1 MAEVLAGFLTSAV
14 VNIAK
19 DKLASAIAE
28 QANLLWNF
36 GDDLENMNSV
46 LESISA
52 ELQDAER
59 RSVKEKLVQLWLK
72 RLKNAAFDIS
82 DLLDDYQ
89 DTSDRLTAAKI
100 PNEKKMKFLQKTR
113 VLSCLPVA
121 RKKIAVANR
130 MKNMRE
136 ELRKIND
143 EFHSFNF
150 TLGGTSTSVEQHYDI
165 RETSSLLPEEPII
178 GRNGDKREIIKLL
191 LASTNNDE
199 TVILPIY
206 GLGGM
211 GKSTLAQLVYNDA
224 QFKKYDY
231 RIWVYVSRDFNLK
244 KIGSSII
251 SQLPIEGGQQNW
263 DTLHVINQCL
273 EKNLLCGKKVLI
285 VLDDLW
291 EEKDTEL
298 GKLRSM
304 LHVGKKCSMI
314 DVIVTT
320 RKEDIA
326 RKVSTTEPYKLQPL
340 KDDTCWEI
348 IKRYSKFEQKH
359 NQERLEQIGL
369 DIAKKCGGVALAAQ
383 ALGYMLQYKDMSGW
397 VEINNSD
404 IWNESSE
411 DNGGVLPSLKLSYE
425 RMPPQLRMCFSYCA
439 IFPKGHNITE
449 DDLIHQW
456 IALGFIKP
464 SMGKEY
470 IRQLLGMSF
479 LQVSK
484 LPKTSGD
491 HMVQYTM
498 HDLVHDLATLIIG
511 DELMVSSGASKST
524 NAHRLKYCRY
534 ALVTKYD
541 QEMKLSVVLPSKV
554 RALHFSD
561 SSKLDLLGQLVPPM
575 SLKDFSLEYYSSPS
589 FPSWLMDISHH
600 LPNLTSIA
608 LCNLP
613 ACSNLPPLGQ
623 LPLLESLRLWYLSK
637 VAKID
642 MSICGGKGAF
652 PRLAKFDLGC
662 MYGLEEWTTT
672 YPGEDGV
679 EEFMFPMLDE
689 LHVYCC
695 PGLRLK
701 PCPPK
706 CRKCTINNSDQVISS
721 LEEVQTS
728 SHCCNRSTPTT
739 SLAIM
744 ESECHSCRLFHHFP
758 ALQELELSSCHNL
771 RSLPEGIQ
779 QLSSLQSLELE
790 WCNGISA
797 LPEWLRNISSLK
809 RLAIRYCKG
818 IKSLPP
824 CIQQLTNLQKLV
836 VAKNGELQ
844 QWCKSEENKAK
855 LAHINSIIYE

>member
-1 MAEVLAGFLTSAV
+1 
-14 VNIAK
+14 
-19 DKLASAIAE
+19 
-28 QANLLWNF
+28 
-36 GDDLENMNSV
+36 
-46 LESISA
+46 
-52 ELQDAER
+52 
-59 RSVKEKLVQLWLK
+59 
-72 RLKNAAFDIS
+72 
-82 DLLDDYQ
+82 
-89 DTSDRLTAAKI
+89 
-100 PNEKKMKFLQKTR
+100 MKFLQKTR

-178 GRNGDKREIIKLL
+178 GRNGDKREIMKLL

-224 QFKKYDY
+224 QFKKYDN

-304 LHVGKKCSMI
+304 LHVGKKGSMI

-425 RMPPQLRMCFSYCA
+425 RMPPQLRICFSYCA
-439 IFPKGHNITE
+439 IFPKGHNITQ

-456 IALGFIKP
+456 IALGFIEP

-484 LPKTSGD
+484 LPK
-491 HMVQYTM
+491 V
-498 HDLVHDLATLIIG
+498 
-511 DELMVSSGASKST
+511 
-524 NAHRLKYCRY
+524 C
-534 ALVTKYD
+534 
-541 QEMKLSVVLPSKV
+541 
-554 RALHFSD
+554 
-561 SSKLDLLGQLVPPM
+561 
-575 SLKDFSLEYYSSPS
+575 
-589 FPSWLMDISHH
+589 
-600 LPNLTSIA
+600 
-608 LCNLP
+608 
-613 ACSNLPPLGQ
+613 
-623 LPLLESLRLWYLSK
+623 
-637 VAKID
+637 
-642 MSICGGKGAF
+642 
-652 PRLAKFDLGC
+652 
-662 MYGLEEWTTT
+662 
-672 YPGEDGV
+672 
-679 EEFMFPMLDE
+679 
-689 LHVYCC
+689 
-695 PGLRLK
+695 
-701 PCPPK
+701 
-706 CRKCTINNSDQVISS
+706 
-721 LEEVQTS
+721 
-728 SHCCNRSTPTT
+728 
-739 SLAIM
+739 
-744 ESECHSCRLFHHFP
+744 
-758 ALQELELSSCHNL
+758 
-771 RSLPEGIQ
+771 
-779 QLSSLQSLELE
+779 
-790 WCNGISA
+790 
-797 LPEWLRNISSLK
+797 
-809 RLAIRYCKG
+809 
-818 IKSLPP
+818 
-824 CIQQLTNLQKLV
+824 
-836 VAKNGELQ
+836 
-844 QWCKSEENKAK
+844 
-855 LAHINSIIYE
+855 